1 MEINIQVGNLNK
13 KGNFIENLKL
23 ENKIIDI
30 FIRWV

>member
-23 ENKIIDI
+23 ENKITDI